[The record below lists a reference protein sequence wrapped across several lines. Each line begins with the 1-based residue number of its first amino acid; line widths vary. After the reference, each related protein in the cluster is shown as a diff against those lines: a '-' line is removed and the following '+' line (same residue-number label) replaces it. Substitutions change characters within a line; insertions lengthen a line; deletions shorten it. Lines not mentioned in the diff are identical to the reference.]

1 MVAPRVCVVC
11 GEPLVLHERYI
22 CVECLADMPYTRFWE
37 MERNE
42 MADKLNARI
51 EPARE
56 EPYCSAVALFDYNAA
71 SSYRHITPHLKYG
84 GGLASGRFFGRLLG
98 HRIASCPYLGG
109 IDCIVPVPL
118 HWRRRLS
125 RGYNQAGV
133 IASAVSESL
142 GVPVR
147 GGLLRRARYS
157 RSQTAVG
164 VEGKSANV
172 RGAFRASPAVPAP
185 AHILV
190 VDDVFTTGSTLA
202 ACHSA
207 LRDVFDSSTRIS
219 VATLA
224 YVSES

>member
-1 MVAPRVCVVC
+1 MVAPRMCVVC
-11 GEPLVLHERYI
+11 GEPLAMRERYI

-37 MERNE
+37 VEHNG
-42 MADKLNARI
+42 MADKFNARI
-51 EPARE
+51 EPSPE

-71 SSYRHITPHLKYG
+71 SPYRHITPHLKYG
-84 GGLASGRFFGRLLG
+84 GGLESGKFFGRLLG
-98 HRIASCPYLGG
+98 CRIANCPYLGG

-125 RGYNQAGV
+125 RGYNQAEV

-142 GVPVR
+142 GAPVR
-147 GGLLRRARYS
+147 GGLLKRVRYS
-157 RSQTAVG
+157 RSQTTVG

-172 RGAFRASPAVPAP
+172 RDAFSASQTVPAP
-185 AHILV
+185 AHILI

-202 ACHSA
+202 ACHGA
-207 LRDVFDSSTRIS
+207 LREVFDSSTRIS